1 VPPGTST
8 EENPVV
14 LFPAL
19 PGTYP
24 VELEATGANG
34 CTRIVEGSV
43 VIGSDGGLNMP
54 TIFSPNGDSDNARFR
69 PFEEFPGDWT
79 LIIWNRWGT
88 ELFRTDDITSGWSG
102 EDASEGTYYWLAEP
116 RNGQQ
121 GKAISGYVTLVR

>member
-1 VPPGTST
+1 
-8 EENPVV
+8 
-14 LFPAL
+14 
-19 PGTYP
+19 
-24 VELEATGANG
+24 
-34 CTRIVEGSV
+34 GSV

-121 GKAISGYVTLVR
+121 GKAISGYVALVR